1 MNSKLIR
8 RTSLATAALLA
19 GGLLLTA
26 CGSGGSEHA
35 GGHSGAPA
43 TASASASAVAGAK
56 PYNATDLAFVQ
67 GMIPHHRQALEMA
80 ELAGSRAAAPEVK
93 QLAEQIRKAQ
103 DPEIAT
109 MSGWLTT
116 WGEQVPQAGGGH
128 SGHGGGA
135 SGMMSEAEMASLGE
149 ATGAAFDKAFLKLMV
164 AHHTGAV
171 TMAEEEKAEGAFG
184 PAKELAGAVI
194 TGQSAEIATM
204 NGLLAKG

>member
-26 CGSGGSEHA
+26 CGSGGSSHA

-43 TASASASAVAGAK
+43 TASASAPAVAGAK

-103 DPEIAT
+103 DPEITT

-116 WGEQVPQAGGGH
+116 WGEQVPQAGGVH
-128 SGHGGGA
+128 SGHGAGA

-171 TMAEEEKAEGAFG
+171 TMAEEEKAKGAFG